1 MWCGRVEYGT
11 KRLDRMLSIWKRV
24 CERFPDWELI
34 IMGSGDTTRFEALV
48 HKHGIQHVR
57 FIGFC
62 NPFDWYE
69 KGKILCVT
77 SSAEGWGLTLV
88 EAMSQG
94 CATMAYGSYAAVHD
108 IINDGKT
115 GYIVPPYNEKLF
127 AEHLAQLMENEG
139 MCAQMG
145 MAGKESLHRFDI
157 HTTAQKYIDVFSE
170 VIRQ

>member
-1 MWCGRVEYGT
+1 
-11 KRLDRMLSIWKRV
+11 
-24 CERFPDWELI
+24 
-34 IMGSGDTTRFEALV
+34 
-48 HKHGIQHVR
+48 
-57 FIGFC
+57 
-62 NPFDWYE
+62 
-69 KGKILCVT
+69 
-77 SSAEGWGLTLV
+77 
-88 EAMSQG
+88 
-94 CATMAYGSYAAVHD
+94 MAYGSYAAVHD